1 MAPDSPGFPRGIV
14 TGAHRQKKP
23 PTVSQ
28 GFRRRQ
34 RFPAVRISNRSE
46 SGNRE
51 QRQGAADDIRLRPFS
66 RPAPPRTT
74 TDRIFH
80 PAPSR
85 YQAAPPP
92 AVPGLRTSGS
102 THSTVNPASAYR
114 PESAASS
121 PPASPKRARGGA
133 PILSTGIGPYPS
145 NLPTSATGAD
155 RTSAPRRTISSNRA
169 AEPNE
174 IRAPP
179 KRGKR
184 QPASAPFQP
193 SERQTQ
199 VRTPPRREMEERAST
214 DVVIPEPNPIAPS
227 PQTGHPP
234 GNTIRFPPPPHRTKQ
249 EGAASP
255 LLVVRHILRMQA
267 PGYSKS
273 ASTSVCRSPLSVR
286 TVTVKR

>member
-1 MAPDSPGFPRGIV
+1 MAPDSPDFRGALLPER
-14 TGAHRQKKP
+14 TGKKRHP

-66 RPAPPRTT
+66 RPAPPTQRP
-74 TDRIFH
+74 IVYF
-80 PAPSR
+80 APHRPGIRPPRRLRFRAS
-85 YQAAPPP
+85 AP
-92 AVPGLRTSGS
+92 PGLRA
-102 THSTVNPASAYR
+102 PRQIR
-114 PESAASS
+114 PPRIDRDRLHP

-155 RTSAPRRTISSNRA
+155 RTSAPRRIISSNRA

-179 KRGKR
+179 KRGKTTAR
-184 QPASAPFQP
+184 KRTISA
-193 SERQTQ
+193 E
-199 VRTPPRREMEERAST
+199 
-214 DVVIPEPNPIAPS
+214 
-227 PQTGHPP
+227 
-234 GNTIRFPPPPHRTKQ
+234 
-249 EGAASP
+249 
-255 LLVVRHILRMQA
+255 
-267 PGYSKS
+267 
-273 ASTSVCRSPLSVR
+273 
-286 TVTVKR
+286 

>member
-1 MAPDSPGFPRGIV
+1 MNNGKELPTTSGSGLSPGRPRRAQRPIVYFAPHRPGI
-14 TGAHRQKKP
+14 KP
-23 PTVSQ
+23 P
-28 GFRRRQ
+28 R
-34 RFPAVRISNRSE
+34 
-46 SGNRE
+46 
-51 QRQGAADDIRLRPFS
+51 RLRFRAS
-66 RPAPPRTT
+66 AP
-74 TDRIFH
+74 
-80 PAPSR
+80 
-85 YQAAPPP
+85 
-92 AVPGLRTSGS
+92 PGLRT
-102 THSTVNPASAYR
+102 PRQIR
-114 PESAASS
+114 PPRIDRNRLHP

-234 GNTIRFPPPPHRTKQ
+234 GNTIRFPPP
-249 EGAASP
+249 
-255 LLVVRHILRMQA
+255 
-267 PGYSKS
+267 
-273 ASTSVCRSPLSVR
+273 R
-286 TVTVKR
+286 TVQNRKGPPAPSSSFVIYCGCKPPAIRNPPPPPFADRRSRCGP